1 MMLGMHLIP
10 LTEAL
15 EVVRRVD
22 FMLCIFYHQKEKEM
36 EENIKQ
42 KSGGTVLVSKRIDF
56 RSSKSTKIKTKSYMS
71 L

>member
-15 EVVRRVD
+15 QVVRRVD

-56 RSSKSTKIKTKSYMS
+56 RSSKSTKIKTKSYMC

>member
-36 EENIKQ
+36 EENIKHCASLKENRFQ
-42 KSGGTVLVSKRIDF
+42 
-56 RSSKSTKIKTKSYMS
+56 IK
-71 L
+71 